1 MEPGRGAR
9 VAPMQAPASIPS
21 RQHDGTWR
29 AARRSEDD
37 QGACA
42 TELQV
47 RGRPEAVA
55 GAIKAAEPASQG
67 RMIGQLQ
74 AQLGNRTVARLLAA
88 VDRPAGPAGPAPA
101 VQRWAVT
108 LPPATADCNVVA
120 TWMSAHSPYRTLS
133 GWAITQPTFGWS
145 GDFIYGG
152 SGKSQTVSL
161 ANPAVTLST
170 SVDMPSW
177 SPTDPAMGRAW
188 QAMWADLRRHE
199 TRHED
204 LATTWK
210 ATLLD
215 RLKALSL
222 PIAKQADGPAAV
234 VKAWAGWLA
243 EHQADQRSL
252 DPFTAILDCSLGS
265 DDSAESAPPASDTRT
280 ATAGDPVDDE
290 DGQA

>member
-1 MEPGRGAR
+1 MH
-9 VAPMQAPASIPS
+9 APASVS
-21 RQHDGTWR
+21 SHQREAAWR
-29 AARRSEDD
+29 HARRSDEEA
-37 QGACA
+37 GACA
-42 TELQV
+42 AEVQL

-55 GAIKAAEPASQG
+55 GAIRSAEPASRG

-74 AQLGNRTVARLLAA
+74 AQLGNRTVARLLA
-88 VDRPAGPAGPAPA
+88 PAAGPA

-108 LPPATADCNVVA
+108 LPAGTADCNVVA
-120 TWMSAHSPYRTLS
+120 TWMSAHSPYGALS
-133 GWAITQPTFGWS
+133 GWALTQPTFGWS
-145 GDFIYGG
+145 GDYAYNG
-152 SGKSQTVSL
+152 SGKSLTVSL
-161 ANPAVTLST
+161 VNPAVTLST

-177 SPTDPAMGRAW
+177 SPTDPVMSRAW

-210 ATLLD
+210 DTLLD

>member
-1 MEPGRGAR
+1 
-9 VAPMQAPASIPS
+9 MQAPASIPS
-21 RQHDGTWR
+21 HQRNEAWR
-29 AARRSEDD
+29 STRRSDD
-37 QGACA
+37 DRGACA
-42 TELQV
+42 AELQI

-55 GAIKAAEPASQG
+55 GAIRSAEPASRG

-88 VDRPAGPAGPAPA
+88 VDRPAGPGLAPA

-120 TWMSAHSPYRTLS
+120 TWLSAHSPYRALS

-145 GDFIYGG
+145 GDYVYNG

-177 SPTDPAMGRAW
+177 SPTDPAMSRAW

-199 TRHED
+199 SRHED

-210 ATLLD
+210 DTLLD

-222 PIAKQADGPAAV
+222 PIARQADGPAAV
-234 VKAWAGWLA
+234 GKAWAGWLA

-252 DPFTAILDCSLGS
+252 DPFTAILDCSAGA
-265 DDSAESAPPASDTRT
+265 DDSAEADTSESSESESGASTPDTRT
-280 ATAGDPVDDE
+280 AAAGDPADDE